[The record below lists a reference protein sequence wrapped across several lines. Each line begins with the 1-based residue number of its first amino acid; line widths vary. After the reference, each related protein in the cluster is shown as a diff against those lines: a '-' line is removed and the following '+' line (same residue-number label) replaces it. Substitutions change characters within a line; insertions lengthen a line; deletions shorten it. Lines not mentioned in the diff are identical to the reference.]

1 MPAPVTALP
10 LPACGVR
17 GAHLDG
23 ECGSSGR
30 ARRRRTALQ
39 HVALHLAREARF
51 GNGQGTCTTTGC
63 AASCCLRPRAST
75 CGRRAAAASGVLRR
89 VLRRGA
95 GSCISLPNPLPARSS
110 HATRPPHPRP
120 ALQAPAGPNYHGGGR
135 LNELA
140 TLPGSTAPSTLPNST
155 LLRLNPKPN
164 PNPNPTTRL
173 TQSLT
178 MMLRRTARGDP
189 RHIVSFACEG
199 ATRLE
204 FFRNDYLLYSQSDDR
219 R

>member
-1 MPAPVTALP
+1 MAALSLAERGEAPGACCRAACLLCNENCSPAAARTAPSHPPNGIAMLAAADSMPAPVTGLP

-17 GAHLDG
+17 GAYLDG

-30 ARRRRTALQ
+30 ARRRPTICHAPPGP
-39 HVALHLAREARF
+39 RF
-51 GNGQGTCTTTGC
+51 GNGQGIRTTTGC

-89 VLRRGA
+89 VLRRDA
-95 GSCISLPNPLPARSS
+95 GSFFSPQPSPCASS
-110 HATRPPHPRP
+110 HATCPPHPRP

-155 LLRLNPKPN
+155 LLLLNPKPN
-164 PNPNPTTRL
+164 PTL
-173 TQSLT
+173 TQPY
-178 MMLRRTARGDP
+178 A
-189 RHIVSFACEG
+189 
-199 ATRLE
+199 
-204 FFRNDYLLYSQSDDR
+204 
-219 R
+219 